1 MGYPETQNKIDL
13 CCVWKTFGIRLQR
26 WACRRSRD
34 RAEWIWPHTNDPSTS
49 PVSYEEGVVADFWV
63 VAMNDILPS
72 VLFCDKRLSFE
83 SVNLTIIYL
92 FILGLTP

>member
-13 CCVWKTFGIRLQR
+13 RGLRKTFGIHLQR
-26 WACRRSRD
+26 WACRRTRD
-34 RAEWIWPHTNDPSTS
+34 GAEWIWPHTNDPST
-49 PVSYEEGVVADFWV
+49 PPLSYEEGVFADFWV

-72 VLFCDKRLSFE
+72 VLFCDMRLSFQ
-83 SVNLTIIYL
+83 SGNLTVIYL